1 MTTTT
6 RTSAGPIGGSVLC
19 LGSHRLPVG
28 ERVQVVGV
36 LNITPDSFSDGGAF
50 LDPGR
55 AIARAHV
62 MLAEGADLIDL
73 GGESTRPGAVA
84 VPAEEE
90 LGRVLPVLRR
100 LAREV
105 HVPLSV
111 DTRKPEVAEAAL
123 AEGAVLVNDAS
134 GLAAGERMAA
144 VVARHAAGLVVM
156 HTRGTPDTMM
166 RLADYADVV
175 GEVRRFLADRTAWAE
190 RCGVRREALVV
201 DPGIGF
207 AKGAEHSLTVLR
219 DLAALTDLGYPLLV
233 GPSRK
238 AFIGRVL
245 DLPEGERLEGTAA
258 AVAAAVL
265 HGARL
270 VRVHDVGPMVRVI
283 RVAEA
288 IRRGRVG

>member
-111 DTRKPEVAEAAL
+111 DTRKPEGAEAAL